1 MRQAPG
7 FLWLFVACA
16 VVVAAAAL
24 AGCAARVEPADL
36 VLHNGKIAT
45 VDTARPSAQALAVRG
60 DSIVAL
66 GTDEEI
72 NAYIGD
78 KTQVIDLAGKLA
90 IPGLIDSHLHFMGVG
105 EQKLQLDLTKAKNWD
120 DIVAMVAEA
129 VKTTPP
135 GQPIRGRGWH
145 QEKWD
150 KVPVPNIE
158 GFPLHDALSK
168 VSPNNPVYL
177 THASGHATIANAK
190 AMELAGITKK
200 TADPPGGDLVRDKQG
215 NPIGVFRENG
225 ARLLRARAGTV
236 PETTPE
242 QAEAQAR
249 KVLDLAVQECLSK
262 GVTTAHDAGAGFQ
275 TVDLY
280 KKAADEKKLG
290 VRLNV
295 MVNSGNESLRQNLA
309 KYKMIGY
316 GDKHL
321 TVRTIKRVLDGALGS
336 RTAWLLEP
344 YSDLPA
350 APAPAAMTTANKAAQ
365 PVVAATG
372 IETMPI
378 PELADT
384 AKIAI
389 ENDFQ
394 LAVHAIGDRANREA
408 LNVFEEAFKAHPD
421 KKDVR
426 WRIEHAQHINAADI
440 PRFGQLGVIASM
452 QGIHC
457 TSDGPYVLLRLG
469 AQRAEEGAYVWQKLM
484 KSGALVANGTD
495 APVEAVDAIPG
506 FYALVTRKMKNG
518 EAFYPDQRM
527 TREDALKAY
536 TLNGA
541 YSAFEEAVKGSL
553 APGKLADIT
562 ILSKDILTIPEDEIL
577 KTEVLYTIV
586 GGRVLYKK

>member
-1 MRQAPG
+1 MHYAPRV
-7 FLWLFVACA
+7 LWLLLACA
-16 VVVAAAAL
+16 VPAAIAVV
-24 AGCAARVEPADL
+24 GCAPRVEPADL

-45 VDTARPSAQALAVRG
+45 VDTNRPSAQALAARG
-60 DSIVAL
+60 DTIVAL

-72 NAYIGD
+72 NRYIGD

-90 IPGLIDSHLHFMGVG
+90 IPGFIDAHLHFMGVG

-129 VKTTPP
+129 AKTTPP

-150 KVPVPNIE
+150 KVPQPNVE
-158 GFPLHDALSK
+158 GFPLNDTLSK

-190 AMELAGITKK
+190 AMELAGITRK
-200 TADPPGGDLVRDKQG
+200 TADPEGGDLVRDRQG
-215 NPIGVFRENG
+215 NPIGVFRE
-225 ARLLRARAGTV
+225 RAAGLVTRTI

-242 QAEAQAR
+242 QLR
-249 KVLDLAVQECLSK
+249 KVFDLAIQECLSK
-262 GVTTAHDAGAGFQ
+262 GVTTAHDAGVGFRM
-275 TVDLY
+275 VDFY
-280 KKAADEKKLG
+280 KQMADEKKMSM
-290 VRLNV
+290 RLNV
-295 MVNSGNESLRQNLA
+295 MVNSGNDSLRQNLA
-309 KYKMIGY
+309 KYKTIGY

-350 APAPAAMTTANKAAQ
+350 VPATAATSGKQAQ
-365 PVVAATG
+365 PVAATG
-372 IETMPI
+372 IETMPV
-378 PELADT
+378 PELAET

-394 LAVHAIGDRANREA
+394 LAVHAIGDRANRES
-408 LNVFEEAFKAHPD
+408 LNVFEEAFRAHPEKRD
-421 KKDVR
+421 LR

-457 TSDGPYVLLRLG
+457 TSDGPYVPVRLG

-484 KSGALVANGTD
+484 KTKAMIANGTD
-495 APVEAVDAIPG
+495 APVEAVDTIPG

-518 EAFYPDQRM
+518 QAFYPDQRM
-527 TREDALKAY
+527 NREEALKAY

-541 YSAFEEAVKGSL
+541 YAAFEENTKGSL
-553 APGKLADIT
+553 ASGKLADIT

-577 KTEVLYTIV
+577 STEVLYTIV
-586 GGRVLYKK
+586 GGKVLYKK

>member
-1 MRQAPG
+1 
-7 FLWLFVACA
+7 
-16 VVVAAAAL
+16 
-24 AGCAARVEPADL
+24 
-36 VLHNGKIAT
+36 
-45 VDTARPSAQALAVRG
+45 
-60 DSIVAL
+60 
-66 GTDEEI
+66 
-72 NAYIGD
+72 
-78 KTQVIDLAGKLA
+78 
-90 IPGLIDSHLHFMGVG
+90 
-105 EQKLQLDLTKAKNWD
+105 
-120 DIVAMVAEA
+120 
-129 VKTTPP
+129 
-135 GQPIRGRGWH
+135 
-145 QEKWD
+145 
-150 KVPVPNIE
+150 
-158 GFPLHDALSK
+158 
-168 VSPNNPVYL
+168 
-177 THASGHATIANAK
+177 
-190 AMELAGITKK
+190 
-200 TADPPGGDLVRDKQG
+200 
-215 NPIGVFRENG
+215 
-225 ARLLRARAGTV
+225 
-236 PETTPE
+236 
-242 QAEAQAR
+242 
-249 KVLDLAVQECLSK
+249 
-262 GVTTAHDAGAGFQ
+262 
-275 TVDLY
+275 
-280 KKAADEKKLG
+280 
-290 VRLNV
+290 
-295 MVNSGNESLRQNLA
+295 VNSGNENLRQNLT

-321 TVRTIKRVLDGALGS
+321 TVRTIKRVFDGALGS

-344 YSDLPA
+344 YSDLQAQPA
-350 APAPAAMTTANKAAQ
+350 AVTTTGKGAE
-365 PVVAATG
+365 PPTSRTG
-372 IETMPI
+372 IETIPV

-389 ENDFQ
+389 EKDFQ

-457 TSDGPYVLLRLG
+457 TSDGPYVPLRLG

-506 FYALVTRKMKNG
+506 FYALVTRKMKSG

-541 YSAFEEAVKGSL
+541 YTAFEEAVKGSL

-586 GGRVLYKK
+586 GGKVLFKK